1 MTKISKKLWI
11 DFAIFVISS
20 QTRCNLRQQKKTLRR
35 IPLATGIKYSSLCD
49 TIRDS
54 SYEINVTPTHQR
66 SDLPVAVDGDS
77 DDEQH
82 GHDDSRDDD
91 VERQIIF
98 LLVLHRAHHPLPFPK
113 LDLWINTQRENCII
127 CTRSRHSRETFI
139 SGRCQWW
146 RFNSIRQERG
156 QST

>member
-1 MTKISKKLWI
+1 MKKIFYFKERVKKNEKKLLI
-11 DFAIFVISS
+11 DFASFVISS
-20 QTRCNLRQQKKTLRR
+20 QALCNLRRQKRQ

-54 SYEINVTPTHQR
+54 SHEINVTPTHQR

-98 LLVLHRAHHPLPFPK
+98 LLILH
-113 LDLWINTQRENCII
+113 
-127 CTRSRHSRETFI
+127 
-139 SGRCQWW
+139 
-146 RFNSIRQERG
+146 
-156 QST
+156 